1 MITLIFGRREE
12 GKTTLAYFL
21 SRKTPTRVIFAP
33 RPDVLESRQSIPD
46 SQGLFDLLDVRS
58 EIIVKP
64 PVQVIRTF
72 EGVCSELRAWIEEN
86 PLEEIS
92 FLVDEARFIKTTE
105 YIPESFDWLLRFTP
119 KKFVHTILTAHRP
132 VDIAVDI
139 RAIADFW
146 MIFQTTQE
154 HDLKIIAERC
164 GSPVAEAAKVLQSG
178 QVLIWNDQR
187 GISRQHND
195 RASWY
200 VSINSNST
208 EGVSSGS

>member
-12 GKTTLAYFL
+12 GKTTLAYYL
-21 SRKTPTRVIFAP
+21 SRQTPTRVIFAP
-33 RPDVLESRQSIPD
+33 RPDVLEGRQSIPD
-46 SQGLFDLLDVRS
+46 SEGLFDLLDMLP

-64 PVQVIRTF
+64 PVQVIATF
-72 EGVCSELRAWIEEN
+72 ENVCSEMRAWIELN
-86 PLEEIS
+86 SLEEIS

-105 YIPESFDWLLRFTP
+105 YIPESFDWILRFTP
-119 KKFVHTILTAHRP
+119 KKYVHTILTAHRP

-164 GSPVAEAAKVLQSG
+164 GSPVAEAAKVLKSG
-178 QVLIWNDQR
+178 QVLVWNDQR
-187 GISRQHND
+187 GVVRQHDD
-195 RASWY
+195 RATWY
-200 VSINSNST
+200 VPINSNSIQ
-208 EGVSSGS
+208 GVSR